1 MLSNEQVSGTK
12 GPATIKETQK
22 SKKKR
27 ALVAAEAA
35 EVFKHIRS
43 FVTLRWDLVKMFR

>member
-1 MLSNEQVSGTK
+1 MPEPMSGTK
-12 GPATIKETQK
+12 GPAI
-22 SKKKR
+22 SKRYRRARKRR

-43 FVTLRWDLVKMFR
+43 FVTLR